1 MKYWSGKG
9 QYQDLYEKY
18 WKELVPDMGEADTT
32 EGEALRAIA
41 RINHDIYNNGG
52 GNIVEVDAVYDDD
65 GDHYADEYSIS
76 SFYDDFFDKV
86 AMFTGDHMGVREF
99 KRMVEDLGADY
110 WDGRLNDTVD
120 SFIDRVVQKIDS
132 QLVAK

>member
-86 AMFTGDHMGVREF
+86 PRCSWTERRPQWV
-99 KRMVEDLGADY
+99 
-110 WDGRLNDTVD
+110 
-120 SFIDRVVQKIDS
+120 S
-132 QLVAK
+132 QRAIRSPNLTSLL